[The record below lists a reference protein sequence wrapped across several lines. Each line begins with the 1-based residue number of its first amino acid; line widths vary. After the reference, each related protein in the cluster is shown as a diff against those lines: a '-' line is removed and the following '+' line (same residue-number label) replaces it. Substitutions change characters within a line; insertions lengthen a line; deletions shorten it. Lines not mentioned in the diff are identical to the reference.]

1 MADEPMVLTHGA
13 TEIEVCVPMWYLD
26 AEVIKFAQDEMHTT
40 GWTIQSERTSCP
52 DREPDEFVHIRL
64 RKGG

>member
-1 MADEPMVLTHGA
+1 MDEGPMVLSHRQ

-26 AEVIKFAQDEMHTT
+26 AEVIKFAQDEMHTE

-52 DREPDEFVHIRL
+52 DRDEFVHIRL
-64 RKGG
+64 KKGG